1 MKSFIKNETSPDKW
15 PLLESK
21 LNELWNFSKEL
32 IGTEETT
39 DMIDDG
45 TIFLLRL
52 FLDQKIVLLK
62 HTSEMK
68 KIFGPFSNQL
78 ATKICNVSF
87 IFELNI
93 LFRSSI
99 KSIFLRL
106 CGILV
111 MTSMKR
117 YGKNLLKMR

>member
-1 MKSFIKNETSPDKW
+1 MKTFIKNESPSDKW
-15 PLLESK
+15 PFLEPQ
-21 LNELWNFSKEL
+21 LNELWNLSKEL

-39 DMIDDG
+39 DMVDDG

-78 ATKICNVSF
+78 ANKICNVSF
-87 IFELNI
+87 IRLKHFKIIN
-93 LFRSSI
+93 SI
-99 KSIFLRL
+99 YL
-106 CGILV
+106 LV
-111 MTSMKR
+111 L
-117 YGKNLLKMR
+117 YLL